1 MATPPDKANPASDK
15 PSFFG
20 MPRSVRF
27 WAQAGRRFWVGALF
41 GLLNGLGFGLMIGV
55 AMVQEWGFIT
65 PKNDMRATGIALLL
79 LIISIFWAQWAIGRS
94 QGREGG

>member
-1 MATPPDKANPASDK
+1 MPPQPDKGDPASER

-20 MPRSVRF
+20 MPRSMRIWV
-27 WAQAGRRFWVGALF
+27 QAGSRFWVGALF
-41 GLLNGLGFGLMIGV
+41 GLLIGLAFGLITGV

-79 LIISIFWAQWAIGRS
+79 VIISMFWVQWAIGRS
-94 QGREGG
+94 QPPKAG

>member
-1 MATPPDKANPASDK
+1 MPTQQDKADPGSDK

-20 MPRSVRF
+20 MPRSMRF

-41 GLLNGLGFGLMIGV
+41 GCLIGLGFGLITGV

-94 QGREGG
+94 QRPEAG

>member
-1 MATPPDKANPASDK
+1 MPTEPDKSSPASNK

-20 MPRSVRF
+20 MPRAARF

-41 GLLNGLGFGLMIGV
+41 GVLNGLGFGLITGV

-65 PKNDMRATGIALLL
+65 PKNDTRATGIALLL
-79 LIISIFWAQWAIGRS
+79 IIISLFWAQWAIGRS
-94 QGREGG
+94 EPPDAG